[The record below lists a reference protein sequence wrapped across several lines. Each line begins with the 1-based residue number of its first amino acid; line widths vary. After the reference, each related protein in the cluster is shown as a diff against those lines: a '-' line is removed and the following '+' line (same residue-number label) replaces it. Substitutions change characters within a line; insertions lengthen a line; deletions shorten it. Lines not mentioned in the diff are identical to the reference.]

1 MSHIRFLSDQDEV
14 ETPGAVGLNRIM
26 AVSLAHAAF
35 APIADHRV
43 AKFFA
48 GYKCDKATGCRIGEC
63 GISQIHGRCGQSVAF
78 SEQAVEM
85 GFAPENL
92 RPG

>member
-1 MSHIRFLSDQDEV
+1 MDALRAFRPKRMLPIGF
-14 ETPGAVGLNRIM
+14 
-26 AVSLAHAAF
+26 AHAAL
-35 APIADHRV
+35 ASIPNHGITE
-43 AKFFA
+43 FFT
-48 GYKCDKATGCRIGEC
+48 GYKCDKATGCRIRLRGEA
-63 GISQIHGRCGQSVAF
+63 QIHGRCGQSVAF